1 MTSMVGR
8 ELEME
13 IAFSTQSLR
22 SICENEAVM
31 NQKLGR
37 AAAQAFQVCLADLRA
52 ATTVADVTANY
63 ATEFVS
69 GSDIELA
76 PTEGLRVRLR
86 ANDSRIKKSKGNPV
100 DWNVV
105 SRLKIM
111 EIAHRG

>member
-63 ATEFVS
+63 AAEFS
-69 GSDIELA
+69 GSEIELA
-76 PTEGLRVRLR
+76 PTEGLCVRLR
-86 ANDSRIKKSKGNPV
+86 ANDSKIRKSKNNPV
-100 DWNVV
+100 DWKIV

-111 EIAHRG
+111 EIVHRG